1 MLAFETEDVLQAWAL
16 PMENIIGVGGFVLAL
31 ATVPLTSGLG
41 REGLLECRTSSVPP
55 ERLRLSL
62 TEATSEIEIEEGDVR
77 GCWLVERLG
86 DAWKASLIGVSFR
99 RRVSISRVPCRV
111 ALAARSLS
119 NSFPNV

>member
-86 DAWKASLIGVSFR
+86 DAWKASLIGGE
-99 RRVSISRVPCRV
+99 SISRVPCRV
-111 ALAARSLS
+111 AVFARSLS
-119 NSFPNV
+119 NSFQNV